1 MKQHAPVLSYLQ
13 PLVSRLA
20 VEDLDPLLGD
30 LKRLA
35 EQHNADQEDAAW
47 DGLFGLLRST
57 EDRQGKHKS
66 PKSAL
71 RKTDTTNLR
80 GKPERRSA
88 LNLPPLHTLVSK

>member
-1 MKQHAPVLSYLQ
+1 MKQHAPVLGYLQ
-13 PLVSRLA
+13 LLVSRLA
-20 VEDLDPLLGD
+20 VKDLDPLLGD

-47 DGLFGLLRST
+47 DGLFGLLKSS
-57 EDRQGKHKS
+57 EDRQVKHKS

-71 RKTDTTNLR
+71 RKSDNTNLR

-88 LNLPPLHTLVSK
+88 LDLPPLHTLIIK